1 MIIRYLDPRGFETI
15 LIPNPIDTQKNAS
28 KVYFPEKPQPRKKK
42 KTKKK
47 RAPSLRTPQRNK
59 NYRRISTQA
68 PTAQHGLNG

>member
-42 KTKKK
+42 KKNEPLRYGHRNATKITG
-47 RAPSLRTPQRNK
+47 AFQLRHR
-59 NYRRISTQA
+59 
-68 PTAQHGLNG
+68 QHNMG